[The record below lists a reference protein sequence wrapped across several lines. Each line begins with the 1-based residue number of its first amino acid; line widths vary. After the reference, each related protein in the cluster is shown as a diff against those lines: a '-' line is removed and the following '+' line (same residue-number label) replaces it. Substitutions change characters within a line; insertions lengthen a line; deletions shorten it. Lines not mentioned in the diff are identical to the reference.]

1 MPNPPNGNPARPPAG
16 AVLATLSDIAPGAA
30 IVRDYREGDAWYSLL
45 IARDKDGAARVY
57 ENICPHA
64 QSPLERFDGRVLV
77 QERRYLVCAMH
88 GASFRIDNGECVGGP
103 ALGLCLTSVDHII
116 DGDHILLA

>member
-1 MPNPPNGNPARPPAG
+1 MANPSSDNPARPPAG
-16 AVLATLSDIAPGAA
+16 TILTTLSELAPGAA
-30 IVRDYREGDAWYSLL
+30 IVRDFRQGQAWYSLL
-45 IARDKDGAARVY
+45 IARSKDGAPRVY

-77 QERRYLVCAMH
+77 QERSYLVCAMH
-88 GASFRIDNGECVGGP
+88 GASFRIDSGECVGGP
-103 ALGLCLTSVDHII
+103 ALGLCLTSIDCII